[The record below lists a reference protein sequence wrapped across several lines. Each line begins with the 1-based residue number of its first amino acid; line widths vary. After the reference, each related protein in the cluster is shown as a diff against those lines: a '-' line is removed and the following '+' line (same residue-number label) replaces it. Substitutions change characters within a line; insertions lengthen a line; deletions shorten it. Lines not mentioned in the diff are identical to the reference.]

1 MNVTREPSGASW
13 SRSDERPPRTG
24 DRTASAWGAA
34 ACACKQQVAVEERP
48 PPMPNGAAQSE
59 TPAGTPASRTEPSSS
74 LDANRLLINR
84 SVDSTGWWS
93 FDDLHPAVVV
103 GVPGASGAARTSP
116 VVWSSVFPM
125 KWNPFCGPKIF
136 SVDSQ
141 RVPASVDSL

>member
-93 FDDLHPAVVV
+93 FDDLHPAT
-103 GVPGASGAARTSP
+103 GLGERRSEARSRIEPGPRCRVRPPLASLA
-116 VVWSSVFPM
+116 
-125 KWNPFCGPKIF
+125 
-136 SVDSQ
+136 
-141 RVPASVDSL
+141 